1 MTVNDCKNSAH
12 PIDSQGGYT
21 VTNVLV
27 EIIYSGFNNVQK
39 KKKRPSN

>member
-1 MTVNDCKNSAH
+1 
-12 PIDSQGGYT
+12 

-39 KKKRPSN
+39 KKKRPSNWQFNSEDMPIESL